1 MDNIEIVILSVVV
14 MIAFLVF
21 IIASIK
27 EFSKMEKEEY
37 KYDPNAKR
45 YGRDGIYYL
54 LETLF
59 EDVSLSKGDK
69 KILIKTIDRTI
80 SDMEFDGIYFPEKV
94 KENLKKKRDELY
106 CEYSGLPSVKS
117 YDNNQT

>member
-1 MDNIEIVILSVVV
+1 MENIEILILSVVV
-14 MIAFLVF
+14 MIAFVVF
-21 IIASIK
+21 IVTSIK

-37 KYDPNAKR
+37 KYDPNAKK

-69 KILIKTIDRTI
+69 KTLIKTIDRTMA
-80 SDMEFDGIYFPEKV
+80 DMEFDGIYFPEKV
-94 KENLKKKRDELY
+94 KEDLKKKRDELY

-117 YDNNQT
+117 YDNNQK